1 MSSSDNPKVSSK
13 IVYREESE
21 GALLFD
27 PDTGA
32 VKILNDTGK
41 FIWANLDGKTNRDSL
56 VAKIKEAFDISD
68 TKKVKEDLDKFLSDL
83 KKLKFI

>member
-1 MSSSDNPKVSSK
+1 MPSSDNPKVSSK

-56 VAKIKEAFDISD
+56 VAKIKEVFDISD
-68 TKKVKEDLDKFLSDL
+68 TKKIKEDLDKFLSDL